1 MCVSCCPPWDQVR
14 NNFNIEW
21 EFQNLNKRQ
30 LVPSRW
36 QTTAFLL
43 NMRVEARFL
52 GRASLLKMIPTMHAW
67 IITPTIDWKYS
78 QSLCSRGDG
87 KVDRRKQQ
95 NPSGSRTK
103 TRYQCQECVAGFPKV
118 TPWAVACFLYLSQT
132 QAKHFPL
139 LCSVFCLFFFTSNKL
154 KKNYPLLAIFFL
166 FHVVFSFSQHHFNS
180 RKHSALLSIF
190 ASQAWKQQISE
201 EFKGQWCSNSIVW
214 TEFLIDKVI
223 HWLSKFWDVGC
234 APQTIDM
241 DQDIMSGFLAAVI
254 VVSLLT
260 WYWQYERYHLKAHDS
275 DRLRTFFGCLTPAVT
290 DRVLRLHAGNQ
301 QFHQLSFA
309 LVNFFI

>member
-67 IITPTIDWKYS
+67 IITPTIDWKCS

-139 LCSVFCLFFFTSNKL
+139 LCSVFCLFFLTLNKL
-154 KKNYPLLAIFFL
+154 KKNYPLLLFFSCFMLCFL
-166 FHVVFSFSQHHFNS
+166 FLNIISTQENIPHYFPSSPAKLGNNKSRRNS
-180 RKHSALLSIF
+180 RANGAATQSFELNFSSTRSFIAGFQSF
-190 ASQAWKQQISE
+190 GMFDVQI
-201 EFKGQWCSNSIVW
+201 
-214 TEFLIDKVI
+214 
-223 HWLSKFWDVGC
+223 
-234 APQTIDM
+234 
-241 DQDIMSGFLAAVI
+241 
-254 VVSLLT
+254 
-260 WYWQYERYHLKAHDS
+260 
-275 DRLRTFFGCLTPAVT
+275 RTKT
-290 DRVLRLHAGNQ
+290 
-301 QFHQLSFA
+301 
-309 LVNFFI
+309 

>member
-21 EFQNLNKRQ
+21 GFQNLNKRQ

-139 LCSVFCLFFFTSNKL
+139 LCSVFCLFFFTLNKL

-166 FHVVFSFSQHHFNS
+166 
-180 RKHSALLSIF
+180 
-190 ASQAWKQQISE
+190 
-201 EFKGQWCSNSIVW
+201 
-214 TEFLIDKVI
+214 
-223 HWLSKFWDVGC
+223 
-234 APQTIDM
+234 
-241 DQDIMSGFLAAVI
+241 
-254 VVSLLT
+254 VSC
-260 WYWQYERYHLKAHDS
+260 R
-275 DRLRTFFGCLTPAVT
+275 
-290 DRVLRLHAGNQ
+290 
-301 QFHQLSFA
+301 
-309 LVNFFI
+309 VNFFSTSFQLKKTFRTTFHLRQPSLETTNLGGIQGPMVQQLNRLNWISHRQGHSLLAFKVLGCWMDRHGPRQNVRVPCSSNCA

>member
-139 LCSVFCLFFFTSNKL
+139 LCSVFCLFFFTLNRL
-154 KKNYPLLAIFFL
+154 NTE
-166 FHVVFSFSQHHFNS
+166 S
-180 RKHSALLSIF
+180 R
-190 ASQAWKQQISE
+190 
-201 EFKGQWCSNSIVW
+201 
-214 TEFLIDKVI
+214 
-223 HWLSKFWDVGC
+223 
-234 APQTIDM
+234 
-241 DQDIMSGFLAAVI
+241 VI
-254 VVSLLT
+254 VVDLHFSLHFQFSFHNPTQT
-260 WYWQYERYHLKAHDS
+260 WGSNR
-275 DRLRTFFGCLTPAVT
+275 
-290 DRVLRLHAGNQ
+290 GNQ
-301 QFHQLSFA
+301 SQWEWWWKTVNIIFKADDDDTGMIQRFDDTVDNSWKLGNSNHGVDKSDFHNAVFNARGIVPRLDCHKALNGEEQYKSTKSIHFSWPDEVNLDESYFSFYCDCIGRPVS
-309 LVNFFI
+309 LVV

>member
-1 MCVSCCPPWDQVR
+1 
-14 NNFNIEW
+14 
-21 EFQNLNKRQ
+21 
-30 LVPSRW
+30 
-36 QTTAFLL
+36 
-43 NMRVEARFL
+43 MRVEARFL

-139 LCSVFCLFFFTSNKL
+139 LCSVFCLFFFTLNKL
-154 KKNYPLLAIFFL
+154 KKNYPLLLFFSCFMLCFL
-166 FHVVFSFSQHHFNS
+166 FLNIISTQDKKTFPTTFHLRQPSLETTNLGGIQGPMV
-180 RKHSALLSIF
+180 
-190 ASQAWKQQISE
+190 QQLNRLNWISHRQ
-201 EFKGQWCSNSIVW
+201 G
-214 TEFLIDKVI
+214 
-223 HWLSKFWDVGC
+223 H
-234 APQTIDM
+234 
-241 DQDIMSGFLAAVI
+241 
-254 VVSLLT
+254 SLLAFKVLGC
-260 WYWQYERYHLKAHDS
+260 WICRYGPRHNVRVPCSSNCDVAVDLMLTIWRFHLKAHDS

-290 DRVLRLHAGNQ
+290 DRVLRLHAADQ
-301 QFHQLSFA
+301 QFFCSG
-309 LVNFFI
+309 